1 MNPTLFDE
9 NPRLRALAE
18 RLLQARREGR
28 LVLQGGD
35 SGYASAPSN
44 IALLKYWGKQAGR
57 KQIPVNSSI
66 SMTLGSFRAFTE
78 VQVCGRFFP
87 LQENSLPSAENRPGF
102 LIQLNGKESP
112 LPAKMEYFLRHL
124 LSPFGN
130 DISLRVTSKNNFPTA
145 CGVASSAAGY
155 AALVGAIADLLN
167 LRRFFSDEEL
177 QLWQTEW
184 ARLGSGSA
192 TRSALARVDS
202 AANENQFVAWQLRTS
217 ENSTAASEPLTTTHE
232 CEANPRFANLRHCVL
247 VLDSGEKKTD
257 SSAGHELAQTSLLQE
272 IRLAQYPFRFARML
286 HALQQGDFS
295 CMAELTETDAFEMHA
310 VMGTGA
316 TPLHYMNAQTAR
328 AIGVFVRHRNE
339 KQLPMFWTLDA
350 GANPH
355 LLYDVKSARE
365 LAGVFRQ
372 LSVDPSF
379 SSARVLLP
387 LGQAANQLVTGIDE
401 LSKAS
406 LHFFQAGAKV
416 ELLKE
421 LSLAEAAEFLSK

>member
-1 MNPTLFDE
+1 VNPTLFDE

-18 RLLQARREGR
+18 RLMQARREGR
-28 LVLQGGD
+28 LTLQGGD
-35 SGYASAPSN
+35 CGYASAPSN

-87 LQENSLPSAENRPGF
+87 LQANSLPNTENRPAF
-102 LIQLNGKESP
+102 LLELNGKETP
-112 LPAKMEYFLRHL
+112 LPAKMEQFLRHL
-124 LSPFGN
+124 LAPFGN
-130 DISLRVTSKNNFPTA
+130 DISLRVKSRNNFPTA

-167 LRRFFSDEEL
+167 LQRFFSDEEL
-177 QLWQTEW
+177 QIWQTEW

-192 TRSALARVDS
+192 TRSALSQAAS
-202 AANENQFVAWQLRTS
+202 AADENQFVAWHLSTG
-217 ENSTAASEPLTTTHE
+217 EHSTASPEPLTKTHA
-232 CEANPRFANLRHCVL
+232 CEANPRFADLRHCVL

-286 HALQQGDFS
+286 DALRQGDFS
-295 CMAELTETDAFEMHA
+295 CLAELTECDAFEMHA

-316 TPLHYMNAQTAR
+316 TPLRYMNSQTAR
-328 AIGVFVRHRNE
+328 AIALFVRHRNE

-355 LLYDVKSARE
+355 LLYDGKSARE
-365 LAGVFRQ
+365 LGSVFRQ
-372 LSVDPSF
+372 LSADPSF

-387 LGQAANQLVTGIDE
+387 LGRTPNHLVTGIDQ
-401 LSKAS
+401 LIKAS
-406 LHFFQAGAKV
+406 LNSFQTGAQV